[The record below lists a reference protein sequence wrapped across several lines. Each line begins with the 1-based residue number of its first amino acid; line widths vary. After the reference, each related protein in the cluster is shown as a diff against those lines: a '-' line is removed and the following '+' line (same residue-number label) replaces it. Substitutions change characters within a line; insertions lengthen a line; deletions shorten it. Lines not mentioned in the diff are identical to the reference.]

1 MIQPPANPWRTT
13 GTREIYANPWIRVRE
28 DAVVRADGS
37 DGVYGVVELRSLALG
52 VVVRFDDGSTV
63 LVGQHRYT
71 MISSP
76 TASLH
81 EDMDA
86 WSWEIPEGG
95 GALVGSP
102 RDEAARE
109 LEEETGLRAATWT
122 ELGAVEPSNSITDQR
137 GLLWLA
143 EDLTQH
149 QATPDPTEALALW
162 RLPLST
168 AIAMALE
175 GELTDAL
182 TVVGLCRADHVL
194 RQRGQR
200 P

>member
-71 MISSP
+71 M
-76 TASLH
+76 
-81 EDMDA
+81 DA

-95 GALVGSP
+95 GALLGSP

-143 EDLTQH
+143 EDLTQL
-149 QATPDPTEALALW
+149 QPAPDPTEALALW
-162 RLPLST
+162 RLPLSA
-168 AIAMALE
+168 AITMALE

>member
-13 GTREIYANPWIRVRE
+13 ATRQIYSNPWIRVRE

-52 VVVRFDDGSTV
+52 VVVRFDDGTTV

-71 MISSP
+71 
-76 TASLH
+76 
-81 EDMDA
+81 MDA

-95 GALVGSP
+95 GALHGNP
-102 RDEAARE
+102 REEAARE
-109 LEEETGLRAATWT
+109 LVEETGLRAATWT
-122 ELGAVEPSNSITDQR
+122 ELGDVEPSNSITDQR

-143 EDLTQH
+143 EDLTQQ

-168 AIAMALE
+168 AITMALE

-182 TVVGLCRADHVL
+182 SVVGLCRADHVL
-194 RQRGQR
+194 RRRSQR